1 MNPKIKKSRTIRCKR
16 RHVLAASRVSFGQAC
31 EMSSPPVIRPLEQN
45 DLKAIK
51 YQIGLSEMGP
61 LAVANNKG
69 SLDSC
74 DIVI

>member
-1 MNPKIKKSRTIRCKR
+1 
-16 RHVLAASRVSFGQAC
+16 
-31 EMSSPPVIRPLEQN
+31 MSSPPVIRPLEQN